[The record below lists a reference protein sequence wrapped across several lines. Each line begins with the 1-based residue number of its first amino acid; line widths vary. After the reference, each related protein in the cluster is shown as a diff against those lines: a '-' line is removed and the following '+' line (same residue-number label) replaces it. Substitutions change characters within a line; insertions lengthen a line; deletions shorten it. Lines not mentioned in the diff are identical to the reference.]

1 MFYESF
7 KKQKV
12 IISLFNFN
20 KIIIIIII
28 IKIFSFKFDYNNL
41 GHGSYLISS
50 NAYSWSHSVKE
61 DNIA

>member
-20 KIIIIIII
+20 NNNNNNNNNNI
-28 IKIFSFKFDYNNL
+28 SFKFDYNNL

>member
-1 MFYESF
+1 M
-7 KKQKV
+7 KV
-12 IISLFNFN
+12 LKN
-20 KIIIIIII
+20 KN
-28 IKIFSFKFDYNNL
+28 FKFDYNNL

>member
-20 KIIIIIII
+20 NNNNNI
-28 IKIFSFKFDYNNL
+28 SFKFDYNNL